1 MVAKKGY
8 KILIVDDEIEYQ
20 KAMSIILSDVGYE
33 IATCSNGHQA
43 LEYIEKNI
51 VNLVV
56 TDLKMPVMDGVELIK
71 RIKERHDN
79 VDVVVMTAFGSI
91 ESAVDSIKYGAVD
104 YFVKSGEMKEL
115 VMKVD
120 RLSTIFRLERK
131 SAVLLKN
138 QNAMEV
144 FTNSQNEAYRKL
156 IEMCQQTADSG
167 INILL
172 LGESGVGKEVIANY
186 IHQLSSRRQE
196 PFVAVNCQVFPEGV
210 IESELFGHEKGA
222 FTGAVEGR
230 IGKFEQANFGTLFLD
245 EIGDL
250 PIATQGKL
258 LRAIESRKIEKLGS
272 NKSISLN
279 VNFISATNKDLEK
292 QILAGNFR
300 DDLFYRINTLTLR
313 IPTLRE
319 RREDLPALIDF
330 FIKKIEA
337 DQKKKINKV
346 DDEVMDFLL
355 NYDYPGNIRELK
367 NITERMIALS
377 KGGVVTVNEILMPI
391 KASTLDGASV
401 TADGKALKQARDSFE
416 RSFISRALKNNN
428 GNVVR
433 TATELKI
440 STRQLWNKINQ
451 YGLESKKCE

>member
-1 MVAKKGY
+1 
-8 KILIVDDEIEYQ
+8 
-20 KAMSIILSDVGYE
+20 
-33 IATCSNGHQA
+33 
-43 LEYIEKNI
+43 
-51 VNLVV
+51 
-56 TDLKMPVMDGVELIK
+56 
-71 RIKERHDN
+71 
-79 VDVVVMTAFGSI
+79 
-91 ESAVDSIKYGAVD
+91 
-104 YFVKSGEMKEL
+104 
-115 VMKVD
+115 
-120 RLSTIFRLERK
+120 
-131 SAVLLKN
+131 
-138 QNAMEV
+138 
-144 FTNSQNEAYRKL
+144 
-156 IEMCQQTADSG
+156 
-167 INILL
+167 
-172 LGESGVGKEVIANY
+172 
-186 IHQLSSRRQE
+186 
-196 PFVAVNCQVFPEGV
+196 
-210 IESELFGHEKGA
+210 
-222 FTGAVEGR
+222 
-230 IGKFEQANFGTLFLD
+230 LFLD

-258 LRAIESRKIEKLGS
+258 LRAIESRRIEKLGS